1 MRFSFFRT
9 FFYFLI
15 FGIIVGPWG
24 CASQNIQQN
33 TIKTSE
39 YKKIMA
45 RQKAELADEEAAL
58 KKVPEKNGEGYEISG
73 DQFLSQGKID
83 MAFKQYYEALR
94 LDPGKDRLRYKMGR
108 LFLEKK
114 LPEEAKKEF
123 QEILKVNPD
132 HALAF
137 EGLGRANFQMRE
149 FSGAEKNFRRAIQLD
164 PELWQAHNFL
174 GINYDHQGNYDAAM
188 TEYRAAIAL
197 RPKVGSLFNNLGMSL
212 FLKGEYEKAMM
223 AFAEAVKI
231 EPSNK
236 RISNNLA
243 LALYKLGRYPEA
255 LEVFNRGGEEP
266 GAYYNMG
273 SLFMME
279 GKNREAV
286 VAFEKAIEAKPTFY
300 TSAYEKKKKA
310 QAALDTPQQK

>member
-1 MRFSFFRT
+1 MRSIILRT
-9 FFYFLI
+9 MPYILTL
-15 FGIIVGPWG
+15 GIAMGN
-24 CASQNIQQN
+24 CACTPRTPQTNLTPPIDH
-33 TIKTSE
+33 
-39 YKKIMA
+39 KKIMA

-58 KKVPEKNGEGYEISG
+58 KKVPEKNGEGYEMSG

-83 MAFKQYYEALR
+83 KAFKQYFEALQ

-108 LFLEKK
+108 LFLEKG

-137 EGLGRANFQMRE
+137 EGLGRAYFHMHAYSE
-149 FSGAEKNFRRAIQLD
+149 AEKNFRQAIQLD
-164 PELWQAHNFL
+164 PDLWQAHNFL
-174 GINYDHQGNYDAAM
+174 GISYDHQGNYDAAM

-223 AFAEAVKI
+223 AFAEASKI

-255 LEVFNRGGEEP
+255 LEVFKRAGDEP

-286 VAFEKAIEAKPTFY
+286 IAFEKAIEVKPAFY
-300 TSAYEKKKKA
+300 TRAYEKKKKA
-310 QAALDTPQQK
+310 QAALNTSQQE